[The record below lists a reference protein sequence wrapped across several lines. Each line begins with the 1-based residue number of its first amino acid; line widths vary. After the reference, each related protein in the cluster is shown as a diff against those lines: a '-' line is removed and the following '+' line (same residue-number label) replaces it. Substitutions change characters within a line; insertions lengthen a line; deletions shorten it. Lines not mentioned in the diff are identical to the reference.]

1 MAPGAGGGRL
11 NSGYSGDAGGM
22 VGAVAWGGTAWG
34 APGCT
39 GAGAAGAAAAA
50 AAEEAGAGEPSSSY
64 WFCLASASVVLP
76 GVASSQGASFAGS
89 VFCTQAAG
97 TSAKAHR
104 HEATIRPQGL
114 EGLKVIDPASG
125 HETANR
131 CNRDMLT

>member
-1 MAPGAGGGRL
+1 MAPAASGGAL
-11 NSGYSGDAGGM
+11 SS
-22 VGAVAWGGTAWG
+22 VPLVAA
-34 APGCT
+34 
-39 GAGAAGAAAAA
+39 AGAAGTAAWGGAGRGAPGWTRA
-50 AAEEAGAGEPSSSY
+50 GSAGAGRFLAALS
-64 WFCLASASVVLP
+64 LLRAGASALLL
-76 GVASSQGASFAGS
+76 GLASSQGASFAGS